1 MGSPTICDDRWRA
14 RCEIRRNE
22 RAAPAPVRFRTLD
35 AVLASNDALEA
46 RLRHVETK
54 PSLDLDAVDVA
65 IERIRRPEI
74 LRRRIGDALLYAQ
87 RVEAEVGGLSIETLL
102 PHSTNDYVGRFLH
115 VWVPDEQG
123 HGEAQARLAVRLGL
137 EPYAPRPEDAVPLH
151 NRAAGFLARLLPRV
165 KSMIE
170 MTYHTIGAINERL
183 ALEAYRRMAAILE
196 ELGEDEMAHALM
208 VPMRNDEAAH
218 LSYYR
223 TYARQL
229 RPSLATWQLAAVRAL
244 IVHTYAPVGAGEKR
258 DKAPLGRALMQLEA
272 DPDDPGIATSVQ
284 AIAEELLAD
293 DTELQPFVRHS
304 LQKCVHLARQ
314 SAA

>member
-1 MGSPTICDDRWRA
+1 
-14 RCEIRRNE
+14 
-22 RAAPAPVRFRTLD
+22 
-35 AVLASNDALEA
+35 VLARNDALEA

-54 PSLDLDAVDVA
+54 PSLDLESVDAA
-65 IERIRRPEI
+65 IRRIRRPE
-74 LRRRIGDALLYAQ
+74 LVRDRIGDALLYAQ

-102 PHSTNDYVGRFLH
+102 PHATNDYVGRFLH

-123 HGEAQARLAVRLGL
+123 HGDAQARLARHLDL
-137 EPYAPRPEDAVPLH
+137 QPYVPRPEDAVPLH
-151 NRAAGFLARLLPRV
+151 NRAAGFLASLLPRV

-183 ALEAYRRMAAILE
+183 ALEAYRRMAAVLE
-196 ELGEDEMAHALM
+196 QLGEDEMARTLM

-229 RPSLATWQLAAVRAL
+229 RPSLASWQHALVRAL
-244 IVHTYAPVGAGEKR
+244 IVHTYAPVGAGERR
-258 DKAPLGRALMQLEA
+258 DKAPLGRALLQLET

-284 AIAEELLAD
+284 AIAEELLSD
-293 DTELQPFVRHS
+293 GTELRPFVRNS
-304 LQKCVHLARQ
+304 LQACVRLARQ
-314 SAA
+314 PAA

>member
-1 MGSPTICDDRWRA
+1 VRGRVPYT
-14 RCEIRRNE
+14 
-22 RAAPAPVRFRTLD
+22 AA
-35 AVLASNDALEA
+35 AVLAHNDTLEA

-54 PSLDLDAVDVA
+54 PVLDLDAIDAA
-65 IERIRRPEI
+65 IRHIRRPDVV
-74 LRRRIGDALLYAQ
+74 RQHIGDALLYAQ

-102 PHSTNDYVGRFLH
+102 PHTRNDYVGRFLH

-123 HGEAQARLAVRLGL
+123 HGEAQAHLSRHLGL
-137 EPYAPRPEDAVPLH
+137 RAYEPRPEDAVPLH

-165 KSMIE
+165 KSIIE

-183 ALEAYRRMAAILE
+183 ALEAYRRMATILDQ
-196 ELGEDEMAHALM
+196 LGEHEVAKALM

-229 RPSLATWQLAAVRAL
+229 RPSLATWQLAVVRAL
-244 IVHTYAPVGAGEKR
+244 IVHTYAPVGAGKKH
-258 DKAPLGRALMQLEA
+258 DKAPLGRALLQLES
-272 DPDDPGIATSVQ
+272 DPDDPGIATSIQ
-284 AIAEELLAD
+284 AIAQELLAD
-293 DTELQPFVRHS
+293 GGTELRPFVRAS

-314 SAA
+314 AAA

>member
-1 MGSPTICDDRWRA
+1 M
-14 RCEIRRNE
+14 
-22 RAAPAPVRFRTLD
+22 
-35 AVLASNDALEA
+35 LAGNDALEA

-54 PSLDLDAVDVA
+54 PALDLDAVDAA
-65 IERIRRPEI
+65 IARIREPDVVREH
-74 LRRRIGDALLYAQ
+74 IGDALLYAQ

-102 PHSTNDYVGRFLH
+102 PHSTDDYVGRFLT

-123 HGEAQARLAVRLGL
+123 HGEAQARLARALGL
-137 EPYAPRPEDAVPLH
+137 QPYEPRPEDAVPLH

-196 ELGEDEMAHALM
+196 HHGEDEMAKVLM

-229 RPSLATWQLAAVRAL
+229 CPTLAAWQLAVVRAL
-244 IVHTYAPVGAGEKR
+244 IVHTYAPVGAGEHP
-258 DKAPLGRALMQLEA
+258 DKAPLGRALLQLES
-272 DPDDPGIATSVQ
+272 DPDNPGIATSVQ

-293 DTELQPFVRHS
+293 GAALRPFVRQS
-304 LQKCVHLARQ
+304 LRKCVDLAR
-314 SAA
+314 AAAA

>member
-1 MGSPTICDDRWRA
+1 MGSPAICDDRWRA
-14 RCEIRRNE
+14 RCDNGRNGTSC
-22 RAAPAPVRFRTLD
+22 PAPVRFRTLD
-35 AVLASNDALEA
+35 AVLARNDALEA

-65 IERIRRPEI
+65 IERIRRPEM
-74 LRRRIGDALLYAQ
+74 LREQIGDALLYAQ

-123 HGEAQARLAVRLGL
+123 HGEAQARLALHLGL
-137 EPYAPRPEDAVPLH
+137 QPYVPRPEDAVPLH

-165 KSMIE
+165 KSDDRDDLPHDRGDQR
-170 MTYHTIGAINERL
+170 TSRPRGLPADGSDPR
-183 ALEAYRRMAAILE
+183 AARR
-196 ELGEDEMAHALM
+196 GRDGHALM

-258 DKAPLGRALMQLEA
+258 DKAPLGRALMQLET

-293 DTELQPFVRHS
+293 GTELQPFVRDS

>member
-1 MGSPTICDDRWRA
+1 MLTR
-14 RCEIRRNE
+14 
-22 RAAPAPVRFRTLD
+22 
-35 AVLASNDALEA
+35 NDALEA

-54 PSLDLDAVDVA
+54 PSLDLDFVDAA
-65 IERIRRPEI
+65 IERIRRPEAV
-74 LRRRIGDALLYAQ
+74 RQHIGDALLYAQ

-123 HGEAQARLAVRLGL
+123 HGEAQARLARHLGL
-137 EPYAPRPEDAVPLH
+137 QPYVPRPEDAVPLH

-183 ALEAYRRMAAILE
+183 ALEAYRRMAATLDQ
-196 ELGEDEMAHALM
+196 LGEQEMAAALM

-258 DKAPLGRALMQLEA
+258 DKAPLGRALLQLET

-284 AIAEELLAD
+284 TIAEELLSD
-293 DTELQPFVRHS
+293 GTELRPFVRDS
-304 LQKCVHLARQ
+304 LQACVRLARQ
-314 SAA
+314 AAA

>member
-1 MGSPTICDDRWRA
+1 MLA
-14 RCEIRRNE
+14 R
-22 RAAPAPVRFRTLD
+22 
-35 AVLASNDALEA
+35 NDALEA

-54 PSLDLDAVDVA
+54 PSLDLDAVDTA
-65 IERIRRPEI
+65 IERLRRPDAVREH
-74 LRRRIGDALLYAQ
+74 LGDALLYAQ

-102 PHSTNDYVGRFLH
+102 PHTTNDYVGRFLH

-123 HGEAQARLAVRLGL
+123 HGEAQARLARRLGL
-137 EPYAPRPEDAVPLH
+137 QPYVPRPEDAVPLH

-183 ALEAYRRMAAILE
+183 ALEAYRRMAAVLDQ
-196 ELGEDEMAHALM
+196 LGEHDMAQALI

-229 RPSLATWQLAAVRAL
+229 RPSLASWQLAAVRAL
-244 IVHTYAPVGAGEKR
+244 IVHTYAPVGAGEER
-258 DKAPLGRALMQLEA
+258 DKAPLGRALMQLET

-293 DTELQPFVRHS
+293 GTELRPFVRDS
-304 LQKCVHLARQ
+304 LHACVRLARQ
-314 SAA
+314 AAA

>member
-1 MGSPTICDDRWRA
+1 M
-14 RCEIRRNE
+14 
-22 RAAPAPVRFRTLD
+22 
-35 AVLASNDALEA
+35 LAGNDALEA

-54 PSLDLDAVDVA
+54 AALDLDAVDAA
-65 IERIRRPEI
+65 IQRIRRPDVVREH
-74 LRRRIGDALLYAQ
+74 IGDALLYAQ

-102 PHSTNDYVGRFLH
+102 PHSSNDYVGRFLT

-123 HGEAQARLAVRLGL
+123 HGEAQARLARSLGL
-137 EPYAPRPEDAVPLH
+137 QPYEPRPEDAVPLH

-165 KSMIE
+165 KGMIE

-183 ALEAYRRMAAILE
+183 ALDAYRRMAAILE
-196 ELGEDEMAHALM
+196 HHGEREMAKVLM

-229 RPSLATWQLAAVRAL
+229 RPTLAAWQLAIVRAL
-244 IVHTYAPVGAGEKR
+244 IVHTYAPVGAGER
-258 DKAPLGRALMQLEA
+258 HDKPPLGRALLQLES

-284 AIAEELLAD
+284 SIAEELLAD
-293 DTELQPFVRHS
+293 GAALRPFVRQS
-304 LQKCVHLARQ
+304 LRKCVDLART
-314 SAA
+314 AAA